1 MRHKI
6 KNNFRYKLFNFMP
19 YLYLCSAL
27 FLSCSNDNRITQPSC
42 PACPEPTNCFPSS
55 QIQLSQLDS
64 TSRERLKAEVLAEIK
79 EETRLAWVQEF
90 EKAQADKLASAKPVE
105 PKPVVVKEPPKV
117 PKPDIQPRPLPPT
130 QKIERDAGGM
140 KILRHTFATQIVKRL
155 PIDERDVFTISDA
168 SVFCYVEISASEKED
183 REITIRF
190 THSTGLAQSYSLPIS
205 QSPAWRTWS
214 KLNLTKS
221 MTGSWLCEI
230 FNEDN
235 ILLAS
240 RSFIV
245 ID

>member
-1 MRHKI
+1 
-6 KNNFRYKLFNFMP
+6 MP
-19 YLYLCSAL
+19 YLYLCSA
-27 FLSCSNDNRITQPSC
+27 FCLSCSDDNRITKPSC
-42 PACPEPTNCFPSS
+42 PACPTPTNCLPSS

-64 TSRERLKAEVLAEIK
+64 TSRERLKAEVLTEIK
-79 EETRLAWVQEF
+79 EEMRQAWVQEF
-90 EKAQADKLASAKPVE
+90 EKAQADKLASAEVIE
-105 PKPVVVKEPPKV
+105 PKPPVIQEPPKPV
-117 PKPDIQPRPLPPT
+117 KPDIKPQPLPPT

-221 MTGSWLCEI
+221 MTGTWLCEI

-240 RSFIV
+240 RSFV
-245 ID
+245 VVDD